1 VPSFPFI
8 QKGQIGPK
16 LQGQRDR
23 LWLAPVQITSQDRD
37 QSLVLHRMPL
47 NPVGCSNLIPAWP
60 MLAPGIQL
68 LPNCVS
74 NVQTSIQLVEKG
86 KLPYCGQIRQW

>member
-8 QKGQIGPK
+8 QEDEIGPK

-23 LWLAPVQITSQDRD
+23 LCLAPVQITSQSGD
-37 QSLVLHRMPL
+37 QSLVPHGMPL
-47 NPVGCSNLIPAWP
+47 NPVGRCNLVTTWP

-68 LPNCVS
+68 FPNPLCDM
-74 NVQTSIQLVEKG
+74 QAPIKLVEKG